1 MTKIARSY
9 IYQKFYPKRNRMT
22 RGKIFRSFWDF
33 YALELLNA
41 YSDTRG
47 MSPTDQIRVNSLLQ
61 TVTRTLLAEQI
72 KALEASVRG
81 EARHFINA
89 CRNKRGYNGI
99 CVIRSKDLQDTY
111 KQSSPVT
118 MSLETVAEIFSK
130 NVWTHGFG
138 GKSWRGATYKLI
150 EAKKVLESNNLKEMI
165 VMVDSI
171 FDIHHNNGFV
181 LNKTNFAVLHKII
194 LNVRKTIKNL
204 NAFTLKSYDIIK
216 ISSPVHYEVTRALKE
231 WKPHK
236 SVCRQFLQ

>member
-22 RGKIFRSFWDF
+22 CSKIFRSFWDF

-41 YSDTRG
+41 YSDTKG
-47 MSPTDQIRVNSLLQ
+47 MSPTDQIRVNNLLQ
-61 TVTRTLLAEQI
+61 TVTRDLLTEQI

-89 CRNKRGYNGI
+89 CRNKRGYNDT
-99 CVIRSKDLQDTY
+99 CVIRSKDLRNTY
-111 KQSSPVT
+111 KKSSPVT
-118 MSLETVAEIFSK
+118 MPLETIAEIFSK

-138 GKSWRGATYKLI
+138 GKSWCKATHKLI
-150 EAKKVLESNNLKEMI
+150 MAKKILESSNLKEMI

-171 FDIHHNNGFV
+171 FDVHHNNGFV
-181 LNKTNFAVLHKII
+181 LNKTNFQVLHKVV
-194 LNVRKTIKNL
+194 LNIRKEIKNL
-204 NAFTLKSYDIIK
+204 NAFTLKEYDIIK
-216 ISSPVHYEVTRALKE
+216 ISPPVQYEVTRALKE
-231 WKPHK
+231 WEPYE